1 MKKRARRDR
10 IGRRDILRGMAR
22 SLVRIQDLK
31 KAGGYSKQDY
41 DGHSFEELQQRP
53 GSGRGAAAT

>member
-1 MKKRARRDR
+1 M
-10 IGRRDILRGMAR
+10 IEG
-22 SLVRIQDLK
+22 QDLK

-41 DGHSFEELQQRP
+41 DGHSFEELRQRP